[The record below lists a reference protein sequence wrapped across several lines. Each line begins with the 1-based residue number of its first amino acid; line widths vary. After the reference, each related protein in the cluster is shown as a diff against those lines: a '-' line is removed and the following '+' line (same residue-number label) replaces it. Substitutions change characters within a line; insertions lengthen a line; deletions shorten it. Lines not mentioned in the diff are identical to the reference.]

1 MRWTV
6 FAVFA
11 WLLLGLEAGFKDVLQ
26 LGSSGIAPSFVIP
39 FAVFI
44 ALTAPPT
51 AAVWACLILG
61 LGLDLTTAVP
71 VREGAIGSP
80 TLVGP
85 YALGLALAAQ
95 LVLAIRGMLM
105 RHNPLTMGAIS
116 FLASCLL
123 YLVVAAMLAVR
134 ILLPYRDPIAMH
146 TWSELLGRLGSATY
160 TGILAVLMALALFK
174 LAPLFGLHTG
184 HSRHQVSIRR
194 D

>member
-1 MRWTV
+1 VRWTA
-6 FAVFA
+6 FALFA
-11 WLLLGLEAGFKDVLQ
+11 WLLLGLEVGFKDALH
-26 LGSSGIAPSFVIP
+26 LGSSGVAPSFVIP

-85 YALGLALAAQ
+85 YALGLALASQ
-95 LVLAIRGMLM
+95 LVLAIRGMLI
-105 RHNPLTMGAIS
+105 RQNPLTMGVIS

-134 ILLPYRDPIAMH
+134 VLLPYHDAVAMH
-146 TWSELLGRLGSATY
+146 SLSELLGRLGSAAY
-160 TGILAVLMALALFK
+160 TGVLAVVMAFILFP
-174 LAPLFGLHTG
+174 LAPLLGVHVG
-184 HSRHQVSIRR
+184 HSRHHVTIRR